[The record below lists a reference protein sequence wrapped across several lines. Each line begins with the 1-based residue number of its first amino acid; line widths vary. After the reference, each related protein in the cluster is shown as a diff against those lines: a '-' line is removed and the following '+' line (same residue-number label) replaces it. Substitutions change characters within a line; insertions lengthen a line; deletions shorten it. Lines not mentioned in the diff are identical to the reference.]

1 MLLSFLVFISFCKV
15 IRLVFIVF
23 IIMSDKG
30 NIMDSLFEKEL
41 SDSDESLVFAIDV
54 LPGHSDCQD
63 ISVKETLSQVR
74 YN

>member
-1 MLLSFLVFISFCKV
+1 
-15 IRLVFIVF
+15 
-23 IIMSDKG
+23 MSDKG